1 MHFNVVQAALK
12 VSKHSQSTT
21 VMGAKFAE
29 AKVSAVVLTGLVA
42 LATLVSCNTEGDIL
56 YKQKVAWEDPENVL
70 QTWDPTLHNPCTWMH
85 ITCNNDNSVIR
96 GFVECTHLRASDS
109 SIGRTE
115 KSPVPLY
122 GSRLNGSIPATLG
135 KLKHLV
141 SLDLSNNLLTGAIPP
156 SLGAIS
162 NLLILRLSGNNLTGA
177 IPPSLGNLKSLEI
190 LELGNN
196 ALSGSIP
203 ASLGDIETL
212 NYLDLNDN
220 MLTGTV
226 PLEIL
231 SRLVTTLDE
240 LNVAHNDLYGT
251 TRKSVT
257 RGAKISVVLL
267 TGLVALATL
276 VNCNTEGDIL
286 YKQRVAW
293 EDPQNVLQTW
303 DPTLHNCTD
312 LGDAD
317 ISGPLIPQLGGLKNL
332 QYLEL
337 YGNRLNGSI
346 PAALGKME
354 HLVSLDLYS
363 NLLTGTIP
371 TSLGAMSRL
380 RYLRLS
386 RNKLRGAIPPSL
398 GNLMSLEDLELHKN
412 ALSGSIPASLGNVKT
427 LNYLRLNGNML
438 TGTVPL
444 EILSLLVSNLVE
456 LNVANNNLDGTDRKS
471 GTRAMGAHS
480 SAAAA
485 AAALFTGLL
494 ALATL
499 VSCNT
504 EGDILYAQR
513 QAWKD
518 PFNVLQSWDPTLVN
532 PCTWFHVTCNNNNS
546 VVRVDLGLAGLSG
559 PLIPQLG
566 GLSYLQYLELYG
578 NELNGSIPAALGNL
592 SSLVSLDLQGNLLT
606 GVIPDSLGAISNL
619 RNLRLY
625 GNNLTGTIPQS
636 LGSLTSLVKLELQKN
651 SLSGTI
657 PASLGNIKTLE
668 LLRLNKNSLTG
679 TVPMEVLSLV
689 LVGNLTELNVAG
701 NNLDGTVGST
711 GWRAMGAHSAAA
723 ALFTALLAFAT
734 LVRCNTEGD
743 ILYAQ
748 RQELKDINNVLT
760 SWDPTLVNPCTWVH
774 ITCDNSNSV
783 IRGFGIGRSIR
794 LSDSTAGRTENLH
807 GNNLT
812 GTIPQSFGNLTNLV
826 GLELQKNSL
835 SGTIPASLGNIKT
848 LKFLRLNGNS
858 LTGTL
863 PLEVLSLVL
872 VGNLTEI
879 DCNNPGQTEDLR
891 LRPRSGLIF
900 SRMLENGSGK

>member
-1 MHFNVVQAALK
+1 
-12 VSKHSQSTT
+12 
-21 VMGAKFAE
+21 MGAKFAE

-162 NLLILRLSGNNLTGA
+162 NLLILGYT
-177 IPPSLGNLKSLEI
+177 PSLGNLKSLEI

-293 EDPQNVLQTW
+293 EDPHNVLQTW
-303 DPTLHNCTD
+303 DPTLHNPCSWMRVMCNSDNTVIRVD

-386 RNKLRGAIPPSL
+386 QNKLRGAIPPSL

-412 ALSGSIPASLGNVKT
+412 ALSGSIPASLGNIKT

-456 LNVANNNLDGTDRKS
+456 LNVANNNLDGTDRES
-471 GTRAMGAHS
+471 GTRVMGAHS

-485 AAALFTGLL
+485 ALFTGFL

-513 QAWKD
+513 LAWKD

-566 GLSYLQYLELYG
+566 GLSYLQY
-578 NELNGSIPAALGNL
+578 
-592 SSLVSLDLQGNLLT
+592 
-606 GVIPDSLGAISNL
+606 
-619 RNLRLY
+619 LRLY

-734 LVRCNTEGD
+734 LVSCNTEDVCYYTMLWSEYEGD

-748 RQELKDINNVLT
+748 RQELKDINNVLA
-760 SWDPTLVNPCTWVH
+760 SWDPTL
-774 ITCDNSNSV
+774 
-783 IRGFGIGRSIR
+783 GFGIGRSIR

-826 GLELQKNSL
+826 RLELQKNSL

-879 DCNNPGQTEDLR
+879 NVARNNLDGTVGSTGLR
-891 LRPRSGLIF
+891 GT
-900 SRMLENGSGK
+900 MNV

>member
-1 MHFNVVQAALK
+1 MG
-12 VSKHSQSTT
+12 SQ
-21 VMGAKFAE
+21 FA
-29 AKVSAVVLTGLVA
+29 
-42 LATLVSCNTEGDIL
+42 
-56 YKQKVAWEDPENVL
+56 
-70 QTWDPTLHNPCTWMH
+70 
-85 ITCNNDNSVIR
+85 
-96 GFVECTHLRASDS
+96 
-109 SIGRTE
+109 
-115 KSPVPLY
+115 
-122 GSRLNGSIPATLG
+122 
-135 KLKHLV
+135 
-141 SLDLSNNLLTGAIPP
+141 
-156 SLGAIS
+156 
-162 NLLILRLSGNNLTGA
+162 
-177 IPPSLGNLKSLEI
+177 
-190 LELGNN
+190 
-196 ALSGSIP
+196 
-203 ASLGDIETL
+203 
-212 NYLDLNDN
+212 
-220 MLTGTV
+220 
-226 PLEIL
+226 
-231 SRLVTTLDE
+231 
-240 LNVAHNDLYGT
+240 
-251 TRKSVT
+251 
-257 RGAKISVVLL
+257 GAKISVVLL

-293 EDPQNVLQTW
+293 EDPHNVLQTW
-303 DPTLHNCTD
+303 DPTLHNPCSWMRVMCNSDNTVIRVD

-386 RNKLRGAIPPSL
+386 QNKLRGAIPPSL

-427 LNYLRLNGNML
+427 LNYLYMLIPKFANREITRYFFTKLGTSKILLTYNSSFCLHKLHPPPQKRLNGNML
-438 TGTVPL
+438 IGTVPL

-456 LNVANNNLDGTDRKS
+456 LNVANNNLDGTDRES
-471 GTRAMGAHS
+471 GTRVMGAHS

-485 AAALFTGLL
+485 ALFTGFL

-513 QAWKD
+513 LAWKD

-566 GLSYLQYLELYG
+566 GLSYLQY
-578 NELNGSIPAALGNL
+578 
-592 SSLVSLDLQGNLLT
+592 
-606 GVIPDSLGAISNL
+606 
-619 RNLRLY
+619 LRLY

-734 LVRCNTEGD
+734 LVSCNTEGD

-748 RQELKDINNVLT
+748 RQELKDINNVLA

-774 ITCDNSNSV
+774 VTCDNSNSV

-826 GLELQKNSL
+826 RLELQKNSL

-879 DCNNPGQTEDLR
+879 NVARNNLDGTVGSTGLR
-891 LRPRSGLIF
+891 GT
-900 SRMLENGSGK
+900 MNV

>member
-1 MHFNVVQAALK
+1 MG
-12 VSKHSQSTT
+12 SQ
-21 VMGAKFAE
+21 FA
-29 AKVSAVVLTGLVA
+29 
-42 LATLVSCNTEGDIL
+42 
-56 YKQKVAWEDPENVL
+56 
-70 QTWDPTLHNPCTWMH
+70 
-85 ITCNNDNSVIR
+85 
-96 GFVECTHLRASDS
+96 
-109 SIGRTE
+109 
-115 KSPVPLY
+115 
-122 GSRLNGSIPATLG
+122 
-135 KLKHLV
+135 
-141 SLDLSNNLLTGAIPP
+141 
-156 SLGAIS
+156 
-162 NLLILRLSGNNLTGA
+162 
-177 IPPSLGNLKSLEI
+177 
-190 LELGNN
+190 
-196 ALSGSIP
+196 
-203 ASLGDIETL
+203 
-212 NYLDLNDN
+212 
-220 MLTGTV
+220 
-226 PLEIL
+226 
-231 SRLVTTLDE
+231 
-240 LNVAHNDLYGT
+240 
-251 TRKSVT
+251 
-257 RGAKISVVLL
+257 GAKISVVLL

-293 EDPQNVLQTW
+293 EDPHNVLQTW
-303 DPTLHNCTD
+303 DPTLHNPCSWMRVMCNSDNTVIRVD

-386 RNKLRGAIPPSL
+386 QNKLRGAIPPSL

-438 TGTVPL
+438 IGTVPL

-456 LNVANNNLDGTDRKS
+456 LNVANNNLDGTDRES
-471 GTRAMGAHS
+471 GTRVMGAHS

-485 AAALFTGLL
+485 ALFTGFL

-513 QAWKD
+513 LAWKD

-606 GVIPDSLGAISNL
+606 GAIPDSLGAISTL

-734 LVRCNTEGD
+734 LVSCNTEGD

-748 RQELKDINNVLT
+748 RQELKDINNVLA

-774 ITCDNSNSV
+774 VTCDNSNSV

-826 GLELQKNSL
+826 RLELQKNSL

-879 DCNNPGQTEDLR
+879 NVARNNLDGTVGSTGLR
-891 LRPRSGLIF
+891 GT
-900 SRMLENGSGK
+900 MNV

>member
-1 MHFNVVQAALK
+1 
-12 VSKHSQSTT
+12 
-21 VMGAKFAE
+21 MGAKFAE
-29 AKVSAVVLTGLVA
+29 AKISAIVLTGLAA
-42 LATLVSCNTEGDIL
+42 LATLVSCNTEGAI
-56 YKQKVAWEDPENVL
+56 
-70 QTWDPTLHNPCTWMH
+70 
-85 ITCNNDNSVIR
+85 
-96 GFVECTHLRASDS
+96 
-109 SIGRTE
+109 
-115 KSPVPLY
+115 SP
-122 GSRLNGSIPATLG
+122 
-135 KLKHLV
+135 
-141 SLDLSNNLLTGAIPP
+141 SLD
-156 SLGAIS
+156 
-162 NLLILRLSGNNLTGA
+162 
-177 IPPSLGNLKSLEI
+177 NLKSLEI
-190 LELGNN
+190 LELRNN
-196 ALSGSIP
+196 ALSGFIP
-203 ASLGDIETL
+203 ASLGNIESL

-240 LNVAHNDLYGT
+240 LNVPHNDLDGT

-257 RGAKISVVLL
+257 RV
-267 TGLVALATL
+267 
-276 VNCNTEGDIL
+276 
-286 YKQRVAW
+286 
-293 EDPQNVLQTW
+293 
-303 DPTLHNCTD
+303 
-312 LGDAD
+312 
-317 ISGPLIPQLGGLKNL
+317 
-332 QYLEL
+332 
-337 YGNRLNGSI
+337 
-346 PAALGKME
+346 
-354 HLVSLDLYS
+354 
-363 NLLTGTIP
+363 
-371 TSLGAMSRL
+371 
-380 RYLRLS
+380 
-386 RNKLRGAIPPSL
+386 
-398 GNLMSLEDLELHKN
+398 
-412 ALSGSIPASLGNVKT
+412 
-427 LNYLRLNGNML
+427 
-438 TGTVPL
+438 
-444 EILSLLVSNLVE
+444 
-456 LNVANNNLDGTDRKS
+456 
-471 GTRAMGAHS
+471 MGAHS

-485 AAALFTGLL
+485 ALFTGFL

-513 QAWKD
+513 LAWKD

-566 GLSYLQYLELYG
+566 GLSYLQY
-578 NELNGSIPAALGNL
+578 
-592 SSLVSLDLQGNLLT
+592 
-606 GVIPDSLGAISNL
+606 
-619 RNLRLY
+619 LRLY

-734 LVRCNTEGD
+734 LVSCNTEGD

-748 RQELKDINNVLT
+748 RQELKDINNVLV

-774 ITCDNSNSV
+774 VTCDNSNSV

-826 GLELQKNSL
+826 RLELQKNSL

-879 DCNNPGQTEDLR
+879 NVARNNLDGTVGSTGLR
-891 LRPRSGLIF
+891 VTAIIQDRLKISG
-900 SRMLENGSGK
+900 